1 MALRDDIKKIWTEA
15 FNDPREY
22 VDMYFDRV
30 YSDADVIATSVSGH
44 PVSSL
49 LLQRY
54 RILFH
59 GVEAGCSYIAGA
71 ATRRQMRGKGLMTE
85 LICKALQ
92 ASRDRG
98 DMLSALIPASDPLYF
113 FYDRLGFA
121 TVFYVDP
128 QRYTSLHTFAPDD
141 GIETYVP
148 VDDVFDSRLWAA
160 FDRMQHSREGMVIHS
175 QRDFLNILDDLR
187 MDHGRFVAVADDSG
201 EVRAMAW
208 ATADESAADGVVT
221 VKELLGDDE
230 EARKGAL
237 RALRSVFPG
246 RPFKLL
252 AEARGEGRKL
262 YSRGMGRIVNVG
274 LCLEIIAA
282 ANPGVKQTVRVYD
295 PILRDN
301 NRIYRMKDGRVTT
314 DEDFDN
320 SAHRPLD
327 LDVDITT
334 FTKLVFSSPKIGGV
348 TGLPAERPHISLML
362 D

>member
-30 YSDADVIATSVSGH
+30 YSDADVVATSLSGH

-59 GVEAGCSYIAGA
+59 GVETGCSYIAGA

-92 ASRDRG
+92 ASRDRD

-141 GIETYVP
+141 GVEKFTP
-148 VDDVFDSRLWAA
+148 VEDIFDVRLWPA
-160 FDRMQHSREGMVIHS
+160 FDRMQHRREGMILHS

-187 MDHGRFVAVADDSG
+187 MDHGRYVAVADESG
-201 EVRAMAW
+201 EVKAMAW

-237 RALRSVFPG
+237 RALRAVFPG

-262 YSRGMGRIVNVG
+262 YSRGMGRIVNAG

-282 ANPGVKQTVRVYD
+282 ANPEVRQTIRVHD
-295 PILRDN
+295 PILSGN
-301 NRIYRMKDGRVTT
+301 NGIYHMKDGKVTVV
-314 DEDFDN
+314 DDFEN
-320 SAHRPLD
+320 HSRCKLD

-348 TGLPAERPHISLML
+348 IGLPAERPHISLML

>member
-15 FNDPREY
+15 FSDPREY

-30 YSDADVIATSVSGH
+30 YNDADVIATSVSGH

-49 LLQRY
+49 LLQHY

-59 GVEAGCSYIAGA
+59 GVEAGCAYIAGA
-71 ATRRQMRGKGLMTE
+71 ATRRQMRGKGLMTD

-98 DMLSALIPASDPLYF
+98 YILTALIPANYPLYF

-141 GIETYVP
+141 GIEKYELI
-148 VDDVFDSRLWAA
+148 DDIFDSRLWPA
-160 FDRMQHSREGMVIHS
+160 FDRMQHNREGMVQHS

-187 MDHGRFVAVADDSG
+187 MDHGRFVAVSDEQGD
-201 EVRAMAW
+201 VRAMAW

-221 VKELLGDDE
+221 VKELLGDDG

-237 RALRSVFPG
+237 RALRVFFPG

-262 YSRGMGRIVNVG
+262 YSRGMGRIVNAG

-282 ANPGVKQTVRVYD
+282 ANPGMSRTIRVYD
-295 PILRDN
+295 PILKDN
-301 NRIYRMKDGRVTT
+301 NRIYRVKDGKVTA
-314 DEDFDN
+314 DDDLGN
-320 SAHRPLD
+320 VAGRQLD